1 MVVLSKNVDIYNIKY
16 DNLLYLVDFNSR
28 FEDTLVKTFIELIV
42 SLA

>member
-28 FEDTLVKTFIELIV
+28 FEDTLIKTFIELMI

>member
-16 DNLLYLVDFNSR
+16 DNLLCLVDFNSR
-28 FEDTLVKTFIELIV
+28 FEDTLVKIFIELIV